1 MQKYTHYI
9 DNCILSEDAGKLI
22 LRLTIGFFLLLHGIG
37 KLTHPQI
44 FAFVEH
50 SFTSI
55 GLPAFLAYLVY
66 VGEIVAPIMIIIGW
80 RVRLAALLVI
90 IDLLVAILLARF
102 GAIFTATQG
111 GSAALEVEY
120 LFLFGAIAI
129 RALGAGKYRL
139 MK

>member
-1 MQKYTHYI
+1 MQKYLHYA
-9 DNCILSEDAGKLI
+9 DHCILSEDAGKLV
-22 LRLTIGFFLLLHGIG
+22 LRVAIGFFLLLHGIG
-37 KLTHPQI
+37 KATHPQI

-50 SFTSI
+50 SFTSV

-66 VGEIVAPIMIIIGW
+66 IGEIVAPLMIIVGW

-102 GAIFTATQG
+102 GAIFSLTQG
-111 GSAALEVEY
+111 GSSALEVEY
-120 LFLFGAIAI
+120 LYLFGAIAI